1 MALLNFGT
9 SRAAERT
16 KRSVDLSNDV
26 DAALDAYRGVQER
39 RGKPLSRGAAIE
51 TILGPILSLSP
62 AQASQLGAA
71 AEKELK
77 STQALLDVTQREDA
91 FSHHD
96 LQREAEVWKTVHDL
110 FETLAVDSTPRKPMR
125 SIQMRGKRVII
136 PDSPDWVV
144 INEVNAASSTR
155 ATIIEVKNGA
165 RFNVPYFVY
174 FDNEETSTR
183 LMDKAILAIFPDFE
197 RVLKEQVE
205 PVMDANG
212 VCLNLGEVQRAPA
225 TGYFPACEHDP
236 ILGDPYGVHIIPDE
250 KGKQD

>member
-1 MALLNFGT
+1 MALLNFGS

-26 DAALDAYRGVQER
+26 DAALDAYRGVQEK
-39 RGKPLSRGAAIE
+39 RGNPLSRGAAIE

-77 STQALLDVTQREDA
+77 STQTLLDATRREDA

-96 LQREAEVWKTVHDL
+96 LQKEAEVWKTVRDL
-110 FETLAVDSTPRKPMR
+110 FETLAGDSIPRKPMR
-125 SIQMRGKRVII
+125 SIQMRAKRVII

-144 INEVNAASSTR
+144 VNEANAAGSTR
-155 ATIIEVKNGA
+155 ATIIEVKNGD
-165 RFNVPYFVY
+165 RFNVPHFVY
-174 FDNEETSTR
+174 FDNAETSTQ
-183 LMDKAILAIFPDFE
+183 LMDKAIVAIFPDFE
-197 RVLKEQVE
+197 KVLKEQVE

-225 TGYFPACEHDP
+225 PGYFPACEHDP
-236 ILGDPYGVHIIPDE
+236 IQGDPYGVHIVLDE
-250 KGKQD
+250 KGNQD